1 MSTEENVAEEN
12 VAEGAAVE
20 GPAVEGAVVEGAALG
35 GAVYDLGYT
44 PHEGPRLG
52 RAGAI
57 KAIVIDGLRCS
68 LALRRKPWA
77 RVLPWSLIAGAIT
90 PAVFFVGVTFL
101 LAGFTV
107 EDAGPFGSP
116 AQFFDYIGTLAM
128 VFVAL
133 VTPALL
139 VPDRRH
145 GVLSIY
151 ASRPVYASD
160 YLLARAG
167 TLVLLTS
174 LFILIPH
181 AILYVGISALNV
193 GGLWTGLKEG
203 AAEIPEILGT
213 TLAYVVGYGAPAF
226 LISLYARRVALG
238 TGVYLLVMLMTGA
251 LVDALP
257 RTSDLLVYKFL
268 APLSLFFHPMSVRDW
283 LFDREP
289 FGMPLVGV
297 GLPLW
302 VGAVV
307 ILVVASL
314 TAVIA
319 LRRYRREL

>member
-1 MSTEENVAEEN
+1 M
-12 VAEGAAVE
+12 
-20 GPAVEGAVVEGAALG
+20 
-35 GAVYDLGYT
+35 
-44 PHEGPRLG
+44 
-52 RAGAI
+52 
-57 KAIVIDGLRCS
+57 
-68 LALRRKPWA
+68 
-77 RVLPWSLIAGAIT
+77 
-90 PAVFFVGVTFL
+90 FFVGVTFL
-101 LAGFTV
+101 TAGFTV

-116 AQFFDYIGTLAM
+116 AVFFDYIGTLAM

-181 AILYVGISALNV
+181 AILYIGISALNIE
-193 GGLWTGLKEG
+193 GLWTGLKEG

-213 TLAYVVGYGAPAF
+213 AAAYVVGYGAPAF
-226 LISLYARRVALG
+226 LISIYAKRVAIG
-238 TGVYLLVMLMTGA
+238 TGVYVVVMFMTAGLA
-251 LVDALP
+251 DALP
-257 RTSDLLVYKFL
+257 MSSELLVYKL
-268 APLSLFFHPMSVRDW
+268 LVPLSLFFHPMSVRDW
-283 LFDREP
+283 LFDRET

-297 GLPLW
+297 GLPEW

-307 ILVVASL
+307 ILGVAAL
-314 TAVIA
+314 TAMLAV
-319 LRRYRREL
+319 RRYRREL

>member
-1 MSTEENVAEEN
+1 
-12 VAEGAAVE
+12 
-20 GPAVEGAVVEGAALG
+20 
-35 GAVYDLGYT
+35 
-44 PHEGPRLG
+44 
-52 RAGAI
+52 
-57 KAIVIDGLRCS
+57 
-68 LALRRKPWA
+68 
-77 RVLPWSLIAGAIT
+77 
-90 PAVFFVGVTFL
+90 
-101 LAGFTV
+101 
-107 EDAGPFGSP
+107 
-116 AQFFDYIGTLAM
+116 M
-128 VFVAL
+128 V
-133 VTPALL
+133 
-139 VPDRRH
+139 
-145 GVLSIY
+145 
-151 ASRPVYASD
+151 
-160 YLLARAG
+160 
-167 TLVLLTS
+167 
-174 LFILIPH
+174 
-181 AILYVGISALNV
+181 
-193 GGLWTGLKEG
+193 KEG

-238 TGVYLLVMLMTGA
+238 AGVYLLVMLMTGA